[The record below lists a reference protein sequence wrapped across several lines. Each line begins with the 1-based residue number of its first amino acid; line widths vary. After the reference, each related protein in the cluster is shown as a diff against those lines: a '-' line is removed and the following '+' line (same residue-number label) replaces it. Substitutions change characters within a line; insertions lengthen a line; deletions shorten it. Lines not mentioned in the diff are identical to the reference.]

1 MSALKTDIIS
11 PREAARRRDDGTFC
25 PAFYWR
31 SFPVVAK
38 IREMVVAGLCGDL
51 RSLRFTASRPRKH
64 AADEACFVY
73 DRFSAMLDGA
83 GYLADAPCRKLY
95 IEKCAG
101 ANNLFAL
108 AEFAN
113 GVVAEFEANEC
124 LPDSLPDIAFVK
136 ANFSAGHVTN
146 QPLVGYFNEEGLLYA
161 DDKSYGQYI
170 ADDGLKSLAAG
181 PFAWME
187 SRFALAVERGEVAP
201 GKLGC
206 ERWLSMIA
214 EVLS

>member
-1 MSALKTDIIS
+1 MSAVKTEIIT
-11 PREAARRRDDGTFC
+11 PREAAKRSDDGAFC

-31 SFPVVAK
+31 SFPVVEK
-38 IREMVVAGLCGDL
+38 IRDLAGGGCCGDL

-64 AADEACFVY
+64 AVDEASFVY

-83 GYLADAPCRKLY
+83 GFLAGAPCRKLY

-108 AEFAN
+108 AEFEN

-124 LPDSLPDIAFVK
+124 LPDTLPDIAFVK
-136 ANFSAGHVTN
+136 ANFSAGHITN

-161 DDKSYGQYI
+161 DDSSCGQYI
-170 ADDGLKSLAAG
+170 ADNALTSLAAG

-187 SRFALAVERGEVAP
+187 SRFALAVERGEIAL

-206 ERWLSMIA
+206 DRWLSMIA